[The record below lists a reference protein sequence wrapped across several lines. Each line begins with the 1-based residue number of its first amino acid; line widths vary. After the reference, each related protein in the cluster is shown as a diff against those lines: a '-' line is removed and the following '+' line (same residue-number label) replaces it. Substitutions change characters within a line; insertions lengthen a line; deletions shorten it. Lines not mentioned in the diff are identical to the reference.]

1 MSTGTIDPLLNQLI
15 SGGSWSTP
23 VQFSGSDD
31 AQGVPGIQGPP
42 GANGANGAQGGRG
55 PGIY

>member
-1 MSTGTIDPLLNQLI
+1 MCTGIIDPLTNVLV
-15 SGGSWSTP
+15 SGEAWSTP
-23 VQFSGSDD
+23 VQFSGSDG

>member
-23 VQFSGSDD
+23 VQFSGSDG
-31 AQGVPGIQGPP
+31 AQGVPGVPGIQGPP
-42 GANGANGAQGGRG
+42 GANGAQGGRG